1 MANQNKFSNEY
12 ISRLLRTISNIYIVT
27 GKNRFSSI
35 AYQNAA
41 EAIETLDR
49 PLISYYHS
57 KTIRDVPHLTG
68 SIGDHLQDYFDNNGQ
83 SDYFDSI
90 FSQVPETFDTLIQV
104 PSIGPKKAIKLIDEF
119 QLNNNDTLFQD
130 IVTLVNDGRVSK
142 LAGFGK
148 KSANDIKKAVEQYR
162 NKTSENSRIIYPT
175 AHAIA
180 EEIIAYLKTHEDIKR
195 ADAMGSLRRK
205 KSTIGDIDIA
215 VVSKTEN
222 TESLIHYFTSIPG
235 CMSINNAGTHKVSI
249 VYQPGIRID
258 LLIQIEATYGSMLQ
272 YFTGSKGHNIQLRE
286 LGLTKGYSLSEHGIK
301 EINKKDDTDQPSFHT
316 FSAEEDLYHFLGLD
330 YIEPEIREGTD
341 EITLAQKNQLPK
353 LITREDIH
361 ADFHIHS
368 SYDIV
373 TSHDVGAN
381 TYEEIIDYAATI
393 GHEYVAFADHNPR
406 VKGHTV
412 EDIVEI
418 MKRRRDHIE
427 SVLAHPRIPYFVSL
441 EVDIQPDGS
450 LALPEEAFEY
460 VDFLVVAIHS
470 SFQQERNKM
479 TNRILKALSY
489 PKVKILAHPTGRLL
503 NKREGV
509 EADWQT
515 IFDFSAEK
523 EIALEINAA
532 GSRLDLP
539 DLLVKQAKQSGCMFS
554 IDSDAHSIEQMDNLA
569 FGINVARR
577 GWLEAKDVINTRD
590 KESFKKWIGMI

>member
-1 MANQNKFSNEY
+1 
-12 ISRLLRTISNIYIVT
+12 
-27 GKNRFSSI
+27 
-35 AYQNAA
+35 
-41 EAIETLDR
+41 
-49 PLISYYHS
+49 
-57 KTIRDVPHLTG
+57 
-68 SIGDHLQDYFDNNGQ
+68 
-83 SDYFDSI
+83 
-90 FSQVPETFDTLIQV
+90 
-104 PSIGPKKAIKLIDEF
+104 
-119 QLNNNDTLFQD
+119 
-130 IVTLVNDGRVSK
+130 
-142 LAGFGK
+142 
-148 KSANDIKKAVEQYR
+148 
-162 NKTSENSRIIYPT
+162 
-175 AHAIA
+175 
-180 EEIIAYLKTHEDIKR
+180 
-195 ADAMGSLRRK
+195 
-205 KSTIGDIDIA
+205 
-215 VVSKTEN
+215 
-222 TESLIHYFTSIPG
+222 
-235 CMSINNAGTHKVSI
+235 
-249 VYQPGIRID
+249 
-258 LLIQIEATYGSMLQ
+258 
-272 YFTGSKGHNIQLRE
+272 
-286 LGLTKGYSLSEHGIK
+286 
-301 EINKKDDTDQPSFHT
+301 
-316 FSAEEDLYHFLGLD
+316 
-330 YIEPEIREGTD
+330 
-341 EITLAQKNQLPK
+341 
-353 LITREDIH
+353 
-361 ADFHIHS
+361 
-368 SYDIV
+368 
-373 TSHDVGAN
+373 
-381 TYEEIIDYAATI
+381 
-393 GHEYVAFADHNPR
+393 
-406 VKGHTV
+406 
-412 EDIVEI
+412 